1 MKVRKATLR
10 DAKGIADVLGA
21 TRDDVRCLGDLGN
34 IAKLPKPDKSAAEH
48 ATDFTVPIYNVWRRQ
63 CKTDANEHFGIE

>member
-1 MKVRKATLR
+1 MQCYTQQ
-10 DAKGIADVLGA
+10 DIADVVGV
-21 TRDDVRCLGDLGN
+21 TQGE
-34 IAKLPKPDKSAAEH
+34 IAKSIPNGNLAKLNKTERATAEH